1 MTSLSGQVAL
11 ITGAGQGVGYG
22 IAAALAKE
30 GVQIAAIGRT
40 LEKVEKVAEEL
51 AALGVTARA
60 YELDVM
66 NHDAIPGVVDQ
77 VAEDFGGL
85 DILVNNAYSGKLGP
99 LLSMDNEDFQRGFK
113 SGPFAS
119 FAAMKAAYPHLKARG
134 GGNII
139 NLVTSAMVRWDPTN
153 YGAYAAAKQ
162 GVKSVSRTAAAE
174 WGKDGI
180 RVNAISPHAL
190 SPGLEWW
197 TKTNPEEAEEF
208 VKSIP
213 LGRIGDLEADI
224 GRAVVSLVSSDFQ
237 YLTGAVIPLDGGQ
250 AYFG

>member
-22 IAAALAKE
+22 IARALAKE
-30 GVQIAAIGRT
+30 GVHIAVVGRT
-40 LEKVEKVAEEL
+40 LEKVEKAAEEL
-51 AALGVTARA
+51 SALGVTARA

-66 NHDAIPGVVDQ
+66 NLDAIPVVVDQ

-85 DILVNNAYSGKLGP
+85 DILVNNAYTGHLGP
-99 LLSMDNEDFQRGFK
+99 LLSMDNADFQRGFQ

-119 FAAMKAAYPHLKARG
+119 FAAMKAAHPHLVARG

-139 NLVTSAMVRWDPTN
+139 NLVTSAMVRWDPKN
-153 YGAYAAAKQ
+153 YGAYAAAKHA
-162 GVKSVSRTAAAE
+162 VKSVSRTAAAE
-174 WGKDGI
+174 WAMDGI
-180 RVNAISPHAL
+180 RVNAIAPHAL
-190 SPGLEWW
+190 SPALKWW
-197 TKTNPEEAEEF
+197 TENHPEEAAEF

-213 LGRIGDLEADI
+213 MQRIGDPEADI
-224 GRAVVSLVSSDFQ
+224 GRAVVALVGTDLQ
-237 YLTGAVIPLDGGQ
+237 YLTGATLPLDGGQ